1 MTDDLVKRLREEA
14 DCYKGKTWECLWMAA
29 DRIEEL
35 ENDLKL
41 LRQQNR
47 EQRYTIERLK
57 TPENERNLLGLPPLR
72 SEKKDG

>member
-1 MTDDLVKRLREEA
+1 MTDDLVEWLRSSAGEYGNARCDE
-14 DCYKGKTWECLWMAA
+14 AA

>member
-1 MTDDLVKRLREEA
+1 MTDDLVKRLRLPTEHEA
-14 DCYKGKTWECLWMAA
+14 WLFSVPYQAA